1 MPRRDDIHTILL
13 IGSGP
18 IVIGQACEFD
28 YSGTQA
34 CKALREDGYRV
45 VLVNSNPAT
54 IMTDPNTADRTY
66 IEPLTWQML
75 EKVIEIER
83 PDAVLPTLGG
93 QTALN
98 LAMELEQQG
107 VLAKHGVEMIG
118 AKAEAI
124 RRGEDRELFKQTMRK
139 INLETCRGRI
149 VKSLPDARD
158 VLAEI
163 GLPAVIRPSFTLGG
177 SGSGVAYNRE
187 EFDQKVQRGL
197 DLSPIG
203 EVLVEESILGWK
215 EYEMEVMRDADD
227 NAVVI
232 CSIENFDPCG
242 VHTGDSITVAPA
254 LTLTDRQYQRMR
266 DASFAVIRAIGVE
279 TGGSNIQFAV
289 EPQTGRMIV
298 IEMNPRVSRSSALAS
313 KATGFPIAKIA
324 AKLAVGWRLHEL
336 SNDITQKTKA
346 CFEPSIDYIVVK
358 VPRFAFE
365 KFPEADSRLTT
376 QMKSVGETMAIGRTF
391 KEALQKALRGLEVGS
406 FGLGCDGKD
415 LWGTAAEPSLDDIR
429 VRVSTPDPDRVW
441 YLRYAIKAGMPLDEL
456 HALTGID
463 PWFLD
468 QVQQIVEM
476 ESLLRTVGSL
486 AAIDDALLR
495 EAKQTGFCDRQ
506 LAVLLGASEME
517 VRLERRRRGIVATF
531 KSVDTCAAEFEATTP
546 YYYSTWEEEDE
557 TRPKPPGKKRVMIL
571 GGGPNRIGQGI
582 EFDYCCCHASYAL
595 REMGIES
602 VMVNSN
608 PETVSTDYDTSDMLF
623 FEPLTCEDVLNIAD
637 RIDPDGVIVQLGGQT
652 PLNLAR
658 ALAAAGLPIIG
669 TSVDTIEQ
677 AEDREKF
684 RELLDRLELKQ
695 PASGIARTLEQ
706 ARREVARIGYPS
718 LVRPSFVLGGR
729 AMEICYDN
737 VQFERYV
744 AEAFAVAQG
753 QPVLI
758 DRFLEDAIE
767 VDVDCICDGKDVII
781 AGVME
786 HIEEAGVHS
795 GDSACAIPPHSLP
808 PEVVAEIK
816 AATSCLALR
825 LGVVGL
831 MNVQFA
837 VKREEGK
844 QTLYVIEVN
853 PRASRTVPF
862 VSKATGLSVAKVAV
876 KVMAGMSLA
885 EQGIDADPVP
895 SHVSVKESV
904 FPFVKFAGVDI
915 VLGPEMRSTG
925 EVMGVSE
932 CFSIAFAKS
941 QIAAGILLPE
951 TGRIFLSVA
960 SPQAKEIMVVLA
972 RRLIDM
978 GFELI
983 ATAGTARSLADAGIA
998 VEVVKKLQEGHPNL
1012 LDHLIDGR
1020 VQLIF
1025 NTPRGK
1031 GARTD
1036 EGRIRAASV
1045 LYGVPCITTLPAAE
1059 ACVRAMEAL
1068 RTESLGVQAIQ
1079 DRLLVTQASAV
1090 PS

>member
-1 MPRRDDIHTILL
+1 MPRRDDLHTILL

-45 VLVNSNPAT
+45 ILVNSNPAT

-66 IEPLTWQML
+66 IEPLTCEML
-75 EKVIEIER
+75 EKVIAVEK

-98 LAMELEQQG
+98 LAMDLERRG
-107 VLAKHGVEMIG
+107 ILAKYGVEMIG
-118 AKAEAI
+118 AKADAI
-124 RRGEDRELFKQTMRK
+124 KRGEDRETFKETMQK
-139 INLETCRGRI
+139 IGLDTCRGRI
-149 VKSLPDARD
+149 VRSLDEARE
-158 VLAEI
+158 VLAEV

-177 SGSGVAYNRE
+177 SGSGVAFNRE
-187 EFDQKVQRGL
+187 EFDHKVQRGL
-197 DLSPIG
+197 DLSPVS

-254 LTLTDRQYQRMR
+254 MTLTDKQYQRMR
-266 DASFAVIRAIGVE
+266 DASFAVIRSIGVE

-289 EPQTGRMIV
+289 HPETGRMIV

-336 SNDITQKTKA
+336 PNDITRKTKA
-346 CFEPSIDYIVVK
+346 CFEPAIDYVVVK

-365 KFPEADSRLTT
+365 KFPEADSKLTT

-391 KEALQKALRGLEVGS
+391 KEAFQKALRGLEVGS
-406 FGLGCDGKD
+406 FGFGCDGKD
-415 LWGTAAEPSLDDIR
+415 LWGTSAEPLLDDIR
-429 VRVSTPDPDRVW
+429 ARVATPDPDRVW
-441 YLRYAIKAGMPLDEL
+441 YLRYAIKAGMTIEEL
-456 HALTGID
+456 YRLTSID

-468 QVQQIVEM
+468 QLFQIVEL
-476 ESLLRTVGSL
+476 ENRIRTSGPLKSIESSLLRQ
-486 AAIDDALLR
+486 
-495 EAKQTGFCDRQ
+495 AKQAGFSDRQ
-506 LAVLLGASEME
+506 LAVLLGSSEID
-517 VRLERRRRGIVATF
+517 VREERKRHRIVATY
-531 KSVDTCAAEFEATTP
+531 KSVDTCAAEFEAETP
-546 YYYSTWEEEDE
+546 YYYSTWEDEDE
-557 TRPKPPGKKRVMIL
+557 TRPKDKSKKRVMIL

-582 EFDYCCCHASYAL
+582 EFDYCCCHASFAL
-595 REMGIES
+595 RDMGFES
-602 VMVNSN
+602 IMVNSN

-637 RIDPDGVIVQLGGQT
+637 RIQPDGVIVQLGGQT

-658 ALAAAGLPIIG
+658 ALDAAGLPIIG
-669 TSVDTIEQ
+669 TTVDTIEM

-684 RELLDRLELKQ
+684 RELLDRLKLKQ

-706 ARREVARIGYPS
+706 ARREVLRIGFPS

-729 AMEICYDN
+729 AMEICYDQ

-767 VDVDCICDGKDVII
+767 VDVDCICDGNDVIV

-795 GDSACAIPPHSLP
+795 GDSACCIPPHSLS
-808 PEVVAEIK
+808 PESILEIK
-816 AATSCLALR
+816 TAAVEMAR
-825 LGVVGL
+825 ALGVIGL

-837 VKREEGK
+837 VKKEDGRP
-844 QTLYVIEVN
+844 TLYVIEVN

-862 VSKATGLSVAKVAV
+862 VAKATGLPAAKVAV
-876 KVMAGMSLA
+876 KVMTGMTLS
-885 EQGIDADPVP
+885 EQGVTEDPVP
-895 SHVSVKESV
+895 AHMSVKESV

-915 VLGPEMRSTG
+915 ALGPEMRSTG
-925 EVMGVSE
+925 EVMGISE
-932 CFSIAFAKS
+932 HFSIAFAKS

-951 TGRIFLSVA
+951 TGRIFVSVA
-960 SPQAKEIMVVLA
+960 SLQAKSVMVKVA
-972 RRLIDM
+972 PRLVNL

-983 ATAGTARSLADAGIA
+983 ATEGTARALSESG
-998 VEVVKKLQEGHPNL
+998 VPVKTVKKLQEGHPNL
-1012 LDHLIDGR
+1012 LDYLIDGD

-1045 LYGVPCITTLPAAE
+1045 QYGVPCITTLPAVE
-1059 ACVRAMEAL
+1059 ACVRAMEA
-1068 RTESLGVQAIQ
+1068 RQKESLSVQSIQ
-1079 DRLLVTQASAV
+1079 DRFPESVMAR
-1090 PS
+1090 

>member
-1 MPRRDDIHTILL
+1 MPRRDDLHTILL

-45 VLVNSNPAT
+45 ILVNSNPAT

-66 IEPLTWQML
+66 IEPLTCEML
-75 EKVIEIER
+75 EKVIAVEK

-98 LAMELEQQG
+98 LAMDLERRG
-107 VLAKHGVEMIG
+107 ILAKYGVEMIG
-118 AKAEAI
+118 AKADAI
-124 RRGEDRELFKQTMRK
+124 KRGEDRETFKETMQK
-139 INLETCRGRI
+139 IGLDTCRGRI
-149 VKSLPDARD
+149 VRSLDEARE
-158 VLAEI
+158 VLAEV

-177 SGSGVAYNRE
+177 SGSGVAFNRE
-187 EFDQKVQRGL
+187 EFDHKVQRGL
-197 DLSPIG
+197 DLSPVS

-254 LTLTDRQYQRMR
+254 MTLTDKQYQRMR
-266 DASFAVIRAIGVE
+266 DASFAVIRSIGVE

-289 EPQTGRMIV
+289 HPETGRMIV

-336 SNDITQKTKA
+336 PNDITRKTKA
-346 CFEPSIDYIVVK
+346 CFEPAIDYVVVK

-365 KFPEADSRLTT
+365 KFPEADSKLTT

-391 KEALQKALRGLEVGS
+391 KEAFQKALRGLEVGS
-406 FGLGCDGKD
+406 FGFGCDGKD
-415 LWGTAAEPSLDDIR
+415 LWGTSAEPLLDDIR
-429 VRVSTPDPDRVW
+429 ARVATPDPDRVW
-441 YLRYAIKAGMPLDEL
+441 YLRYAIKAGMTIEEL
-456 HALTGID
+456 YRLTSID

-468 QVQQIVEM
+468 QLFQIVEL
-476 ESLLRTVGSL
+476 ENRIRTSGPLKSIESSLLRQ
-486 AAIDDALLR
+486 
-495 EAKQTGFCDRQ
+495 AKQAGFSDRQ
-506 LAVLLGASEME
+506 LAVLLGSSEID
-517 VRLERRRRGIVATF
+517 VREERKRHRIVATY
-531 KSVDTCAAEFEATTP
+531 KSVDTCAAEFEAETP
-546 YYYSTWEEEDE
+546 YYYSTWEDEDE
-557 TRPKPPGKKRVMIL
+557 TRPKDKSKKRVMIL

-582 EFDYCCCHASYAL
+582 EFDYCCCHASFAL
-595 REMGIES
+595 RDMGFES
-602 VMVNSN
+602 IMVNSN

-637 RIDPDGVIVQLGGQT
+637 RIQPDGVIVQLGGQT

-658 ALAAAGLPIIG
+658 ALDAAGLPIIG
-669 TSVDTIEQ
+669 TTVDTIEM

-684 RELLDRLELKQ
+684 RELLDRLKLKQ

-706 ARREVARIGYPS
+706 ARREVLRIGFPS

-729 AMEICYDN
+729 AMEICYDQ

-767 VDVDCICDGKDVII
+767 VDVDCICDGNDVIV

-795 GDSACAIPPHSLP
+795 GDSACCIPPHSLS
-808 PEVVAEIK
+808 PESILEIK
-816 AATSCLALR
+816 TAAVEMARALS
-825 LGVVGL
+825 VIGL

-837 VKREEGK
+837 VKKEDGK
-844 QTLYVIEVN
+844 PTLYVIEVN

-862 VSKATGLSVAKVAV
+862 VAKATGLPAAKVAV
-876 KVMAGMSLA
+876 KVMTGMTLS
-885 EQGIDADPVP
+885 EQGVTEDPVP
-895 SHVSVKESV
+895 AHMSVKESV

-915 VLGPEMRSTG
+915 ALGPEMRSTG
-925 EVMGVSE
+925 EVMGISE
-932 CFSIAFAKS
+932 HFSIAFAKS

-951 TGRIFLSVA
+951 TGRIFVSVA
-960 SPQAKEIMVVLA
+960 SLQAKSVMVKVA
-972 RRLIDM
+972 PRLVNL

-983 ATAGTARSLADAGIA
+983 ATEGTARALSESG
-998 VEVVKKLQEGHPNL
+998 VPVKTVKKLQEGHPNL
-1012 LDHLIDGR
+1012 LDYLIDGD

-1045 LYGVPCITTLPAAE
+1045 QYGVPCITTLPAVE
-1059 ACVRAMEAL
+1059 ACVRAMEA
-1068 RTESLGVQAIQ
+1068 RQKESLSVQSIQ
-1079 DRLLVTQASAV
+1079 DRFPESVMAR
-1090 PS
+1090 

>member
-1 MPRRDDIHTILL
+1 MPRRDDLHTILL

-54 IMTDPNTADRTY
+54 IMTDPGTADRTY

-75 EKVIEIER
+75 EKVIEAEK

-98 LAMELEQQG
+98 LALELERHG

-118 AKAEAI
+118 ARAEAI
-124 RRGEDRELFKQTMRK
+124 RRGEDREIFKETMRK
-139 INLETCRGRI
+139 IGLETCRGRI
-149 VKSLPDARD
+149 VKSLPEARE
-158 VLAEI
+158 VLSEI

-177 SGSGVAYNRE
+177 SGSGIAFNRE

-289 EPQTGRMIV
+289 HPENGRMIV

-336 SNDITQKTKA
+336 PNDITRRTKA
-346 CFEPSIDYIVVK
+346 CFEPSIDYVVVK

-391 KEALQKALRGLEVGS
+391 KEAFQKSLRGLEVGS
-406 FGLGCDGKD
+406 FGFGCDGKD

-429 VRVSTPDPDRVW
+429 ARVATADPDRVW
-441 YLRYAIKAGMPLDEL
+441 YLRYAFKAGMTVEEL
-456 HALTGID
+456 HELTAID
-463 PWFLD
+463 RWFLD
-468 QVQQIVEM
+468 QLQQIVEI
-476 ESLLRTVGSL
+476 ESLIRTVGTL
-486 AAIDDALLR
+486 AAIDDGLLR
-495 EAKQTGFCDRQ
+495 HAKQAGFSDRQ
-506 LAVLLGASEME
+506 LAVMLGASEME
-517 VRLERRRRGIVATF
+517 VRDDRKRRGIVATY
-531 KSVDTCAAEFEATTP
+531 KSVDTCAAEFEAQTP
-546 YYYSTWEEEDE
+546 YYYSTWEDEDE
-557 TRPKPPGKKRVMIL
+557 ARPKEPGKKRVMIL

-582 EFDYCCCHASYAL
+582 EFDYCCCHASFAL

-637 RIDPDGVIVQLGGQT
+637 RIQPDGVIVQLGGQT

-658 ALAAAGLPIIG
+658 ALFAAGLPIIG
-669 TSVDTIEQ
+669 TSVDTIEM

-684 RELLDRLELKQ
+684 RELLDRLGLKQ

-706 ARREVARIGYPS
+706 ARREVARIGFPS

-729 AMEICYDN
+729 AMEICYDH

-767 VDVDCICDGKDVII
+767 VDVDCISDGRDVIV

-795 GDSACAIPPHSLP
+795 GDSACCIPPHSLSA
-808 PEVVAEIK
+808 EVVDEIK
-816 AATSCLALR
+816 KAAISMAR
-825 LGVVGL
+825 ALGVVGL

-837 VKREEGK
+837 VKKEDGRP
-844 QTLYVIEVN
+844 TLYVIEVN

-862 VSKATGLSVAKVAV
+862 VAKATGLPVAKVAV
-876 KVMAGMSLA
+876 KAMAGMTLA
-885 EQGIDADPVP
+885 EQGVDAEPVP
-895 SHVSVKESV
+895 AHVSVKESV

-915 VLGPEMRSTG
+915 ALGPEMRSTG
-925 EVMGVSE
+925 EVMGVSDR
-932 CFSIAFAKS
+932 FSIAFAKS
-941 QIAAGILLPE
+941 QIAAGILLPQK
-951 TGRIFLSVA
+951 GRIFLSVA
-960 SPQAKEIMVVLA
+960 SPQAKEMMVGLA
-972 RRLIDM
+972 RRLVAM

-983 ATAGTARSLADAGIA
+983 ATSGTARALTEAGIA
-998 VEVVKKLQEGHPNL
+998 VEIVKKLQEGHPNL
-1012 LDHLIDGR
+1012 IDSLIDGR

-1045 LYGVPCITTLPAAE
+1045 QYGVPCITTLPAAE
-1059 ACVRAMEAL
+1059 ACVLAMEAL
-1068 RTESLGVQAIQ
+1068 RTEQLEVQAIQ
-1079 DRLLVTQASAV
+1079 DRFPEGVAAR
-1090 PS
+1090 